1 MYDNNEIESRYQMFV
16 YKTKYFGEFAAN
28 EDDKQIVIETKTNIT
43 GIEQEISIIMDI
55 ENIIDVKD
63 YCIKILDDYK
73 KIYEKGKMALET
85 ENKEKGSLVT
95 YLQKIHKRYGEEM
108 FSKLSGM
115 KWITKRN
122 ITEII
127 NKMDA
132 PDIRIEIK
140 GGKVKVNLVYEISK
154 EVEEM
159 IGVRMDK
166 RYGVEGI
173 TYYE

>member
-1 MYDNNEIESRYQMFV
+1 MFV
-16 YKTKYFGEFAAN
+16 YETKYFGKFSAN

-55 ENIIDVKD
+55 ENIIDIKD

-73 KIYEKGKMALET
+73 KIYEKGKTALET
-85 ENKEKGSLVT
+85 ENKENGILLK
-95 YLQKIHKRYGEEM
+95 YLQRICKKYGEEM
-108 FSKLSGM
+108 SNKLFG
-115 KWITKRN
+115 TKR
-122 ITEII
+122 ITERNIREI
-127 NKMDA
+127 VNKMEA

-166 RYGVEGI
+166 RYKVEKI
-173 TYYE
+173 KYYE